1 MLFFL
6 NLFALDSGGIWHHA
20 SLNSFFFIT
29 AFRSDTRSLLGVLSD
44 FTVNQ
49 LEELSVGNVP
59 VAKEVFPPAVIAR
72 GVTLTPDRP
81 GPNSGTVWAKRMNPR
96 VTVRPPPPQVCKI
109 FVAQHF
115 HSAAL
120 KSRFHKELI
129 KFKENGHIILVS
141 NISSSASTLQ
151 FSMLFSRMTKPNWAT
166 RAVAALLWIISP
178 LLTGIWSCNNQQRD
192 NR

>member
-29 AFRSDTRSLLGVLSD
+29 AFRSERRSLLGVLSD

-49 LEELSVGNVP
+49 LEELGVGNVP

-72 GVTLTPDRP
+72 GVTLTQDRP

-96 VTVRPPPPQVCKI
+96 VTIRPPPPQVWKI

-115 HSAAL
+115 HSAL

-141 NISSSASTLQ
+141 NISSCLH
-151 FSMLFSRMTKPNWAT
+151 
-166 RAVAALLWIISP
+166 SP
-178 LLTGIWSCNNQQRD
+178 LFHVILAHDKTQLSDTSRGCSALDHLSSPHWNMKLQQPTAD

>member
-20 SLNSFFFIT
+20 SLNSFIFIT
-29 AFRSDTRSLLGVLSD
+29 AFRSDTRSLFEVLSD

-59 VAKEVFPPAVIAR
+59 VAKDVFPPAVIAR
-72 GVTLTPDRP
+72 GVTLTPNRP

-115 HSAAL
+115 HSIAL

-141 NISSSASTLQ
+141 NISSCLH
-151 FSMLFSRMTKPNWAT
+151 
-166 RAVAALLWIISP
+166 SP
-178 LLTGIWSCNNQQRD
+178 LFHVILAHDKTQLSDTSRGCSALDHLSSPHWNMKLQQPTAD